1 MVSLEDIQ
9 KTIKWL
15 RDTTNENVI
24 YIDKDLKRE
33 LGNVIND
40 LLKLNEIYKARI
52 DKAIE
57 YIKEHSEMTDLQIYG
72 IENVLAF
79 RGSLKELL
87 EILGDKEN
95 E

>member
-40 LLKLNEIYKARI
+40 LLELNEIYKARI

-57 YIKEHSEMTDLQIYG
+57 YIKNEDIDICTIRYNDIVDTK
-72 IENVLAF
+72 N
-79 RGSLKELL
+79 ELL

>member
-40 LLKLNEIYKARI
+40 LLELNEIYKARI

-57 YIKEHSEMTDLQIYG
+57 YIKNNYDE
-72 IENVLAF
+72 ENDYYIP
-79 RGSLKELL
+79 KKKLL
-87 EILGDKEN
+87 ELLGDKEN
-95 E
+95 EI